1 MKKAA
6 KILCIIALVI
16 GIIWAIVGFFG
27 SWVGG
32 AVISAGQ
39 EVFAEDSQG
48 ANSTLESSVNV
59 MLKLIGSFVIVIIGG
74 VLGIIGSDKKLS
86 KVKPLIFGVLT
97 LICGFILFPL
107 ANYVAAAIYLIAGL
121 LLVLAGL
128 TTKVQEENANKEN
141 KKLIFSGI
149 ILGVVILAV
158 GGFCL
163 LAGSNVKETSTVT
176 TENSEAVEQMRQDSI
191 VNEQSLGKSKDPII
205 GYDKIAWGTTI
216 QEVKQLYPDIV
227 EKEEKNGVRR
237 FVETL
242 YDNGMQYRYFY
253 FFQDK
258 LYKVVVDYDVNL
270 KHSLVDKLTSIYGKF
285 ESGFESGFDYYER
298 HYNEHLTIY
307 VFVYDNPSDSYINV
321 LYKDPTIQ
329 EQIDKMKEDAIIL

>member
-74 VLGIIGSDKKLS
+74 VLGIIGSDKKPS

-141 KKLIFSGI
+141 KKLILSGI
-149 ILGVVILAV
+149 ILGVLILAV

-163 LAGSNVKETSTVT
+163 LAGSNVKETSTGT

-191 VNEQSLGKSKDPII
+191 VDEQSSEKSKDPII
-205 GYDKIAWGTTI
+205 GYDKVTWGTTI

-227 EKEEKNGVRR
+227 EKKEKNGVRR
-237 FVETL
+237 FSEKL

-258 LYKVVVDYDVNL
+258 LYQVAVDYDVNL

-285 ESGFESGFDYYER
+285 ESGLDYYER
-298 HYNEHLTIY
+298 YYNKHLTIY

-321 LYKDPTIQ
+321 SYIDPTVQ